1 MSVAER
7 LAQIVFHD
15 DGFLFD
21 PGSGESYV
29 ANPTAVTIL
38 RGLQEGRGEAALVA
52 DLTSKYSVDQEEAR
66 RDVTDFLSRLKNLQ
80 LV

>member
-29 ANPTAVTIL
+29 ANPTAVAIL
-38 RGLQEGRGEAALVA
+38 RGLQDGRGEAALVA
-52 DLTSKYSVDQEEAR
+52 DLTSKYSVDPEEAR
-66 RDVTDFLSRLKNLQ
+66 RDVVDFLSRLKNYQ
-80 LV
+80 LA

>member
-29 ANPTAVTIL
+29 ANPTAVAIL

-52 DLTSKYSVDQEEAR
+52 DLTSRYSVDHEEAR
-66 RDVTDFLSRLKNLQ
+66 RDVVDFLSRLKNFQ

>member
-29 ANPTAVTIL
+29 ANPTAVAIL

-52 DLTSKYSVDQEEAR
+52 DLTSKYNVNQEEAR
-66 RDVTDFLSRLKNLQ
+66 RDVTDFLSRLKNFQ